1 MPNVAQRKL
10 KKIVFSYIPEVV
22 KKLSLDCET
31 RTVVME
37 MIDPQPSATFAPS
50 SDFHVH
56 QACTWFTDI
65 PANQI
70 LIHMKLINKM

>member
-1 MPNVAQRKL
+1 VPNVAQRKL

-37 MIDPQPSATFAPS
+37 MIFDIIRKS
-50 SDFHVH
+50 SKQNASVAIF
-56 QACTWFTDI
+56 FF
-65 PANQI
+65 
-70 LIHMKLINKM
+70 LS